1 MKLPG
6 NKLSRSQGNYRMK
19 LPSLRIYHSSM
30 DWKDH
35 MKKYTGERR
44 RRRGKQDET
53 RPHLA

>member
-19 LPSLRIYHSSM
+19 LPSLRIYHPSM

-44 RRRGKQDET
+44 RRGKQDET